1 MTALLAGRPTVAA
14 ALLSLGASAAFF
26 AHEPAV
32 VLLGLRGA
40 RQGRELGALA
50 RRMLLAL
57 AVVGVAAT
65 VGGLALAPPLARAVA
80 LLPASLAALCGVAMV
95 RRRERTTAGEV
106 TVALALGSFGLP
118 VAVAVGSSMRLAL
131 SATLAWWVCSA
142 ALTGAVRGLI
152 GRARADGS
160 PRAAW
165 LAAAGSIAGTMT
177 LMAFASL
184 GWTAPVAVAAVLPP
198 TIVTVALAGRC

>member
-1 MTALLAGRPTVAA
+1 
-14 ALLSLGASAAFF
+14 
-26 AHEPAV
+26 
-32 VLLGLRGA
+32 
-40 RQGRELGALA
+40 
-50 RRMLLAL
+50 
-57 AVVGVAAT
+57 
-65 VGGLALAPPLARAVA
+65 
-80 LLPASLAALCGVAMV
+80 MV

-142 ALTGAVRGLI
+142 ALTGVGGLI

-198 TIVTVALAGRC
+198 TIVTVALAGRPAPSRHLQAVGWTLMATSVAVMAILVAGSR